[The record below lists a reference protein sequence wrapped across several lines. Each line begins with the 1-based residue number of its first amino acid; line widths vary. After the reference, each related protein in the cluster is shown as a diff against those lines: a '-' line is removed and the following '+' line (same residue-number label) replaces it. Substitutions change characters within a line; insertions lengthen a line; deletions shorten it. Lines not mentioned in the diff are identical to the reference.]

1 LANLAEAARQRE
13 NPGTLGIT
21 EGNGRYAEMDHHRFI
36 QIAESSAVKAAV
48 YVDLC
53 VKGKLLEKE
62 EGAAGKEHLRR
73 VSNLLAGF

>member
-53 VKGKLLEKE
+53 VKLLEKE